1 MPTDLQRA
9 TWLKSDALYEV
20 VTDSTAQSRWGS
32 FAVTRKS
39 VTALAY
45 AADAL
50 AEAARQVAFF
60 SVPMAID
67 VHEVPGD
74 QRQWLGRKIT
84 LKVAAQGYDNG
95 KDVIVIGAD
104 HSEADD
110 ATQLRVLVRL

>member
-9 TWLKSDALYEV
+9 EWLKAEALFEVATDA
-20 VTDSTAQSRWGS
+20 TAQSRWGS

-39 VTALAY
+39 ITALSF

-67 VHEVPGD
+67 IHAVPGD

-84 LKVAAQGYDNG
+84 LRVAAQGYDNG
-95 KDVIVIGAD
+95 KDVIVIGTD
-104 HSEADD
+104 HDEASDL
-110 ATQLRVLVRL
+110 TQLRVLVRL